1 MKKRHAIIGLA
12 VLAALLFPPAPVA
25 AAGDALWVVSDAA
38 RLQAEPT
45 AVSATVARLPL
56 DAKLTLI
63 STADKWYEVRTADGE
78 TGWIYRGK
86 VSDTKPGSDSAEL
99 DDLLGDLGESDIL
112 LAAADT
118 SRSVRGLMDDRE
130 SEGAA
135 PIPEPYRGALDRVL
149 AFYVS
154 EAAVDAFLKEGGI
167 GEYAP

>member
-1 MKKRHAIIGLA
+1 MS
-12 VLAALLFPPAPVA
+12 VLTALLLPPAIVSA
-25 AAGDALWVVSDAA
+25 AAGALWVVSDGA

-45 AVSATVARLPL
+45 AVSATVAKLPL
-56 DAKLTLI
+56 DAKLTRLGA
-63 STADKWYEVRTADGE
+63 ADKWYEVRTEDGDI
-78 TGWIYRGK
+78 GWIYRGK
-86 VSDTKPGSDSAEL
+86 VSETKPGDDAAGL

-135 PIPEPYRGALDRVL
+135 PIPAYLRGALDRVL
-149 AFYVS
+149 TFYVG
-154 EAAVDAFLKEGGI
+154 EAEVEAFLKEGGI